1 MTTRRHLP
9 IGKRS
14 ISYGSV
20 LVPDSPVSSL
30 DPFLLRW
37 SELPPWLQESSN
49 DLIHD
54 HYRPASYSYFRS
66 FQSLFYMH
74 NESVNIHTH
83 LLGSFLFLFTSFT
96 VLAAEARSVSAADIY
111 VLGCFFLGAV
121 VCLTTSAVFHT
132 ILNHSQRVSQL
143 GNQLDYVGIVFLIT
157 GSFIPSIY
165 YGFYCEPRLQQLYW
179 GMVSRQVVLLLDI
192 NSEPGGIDLDCCNR
206 LHSCFSE
213 SSVPNSLMEK
223 VQSRNVHCHGSIGR
237 ISCIPRFSPLW
248 PAPHEPAN

>member
-20 LVPDSPVSSL
+20 LVPDSPGSSL

-37 SELPPWLQESSN
+37 SELPPWLQENSN
-49 DLIHD
+49 DLILA

-83 LLGSFLFLFTSFT
+83 LLGSFLFFFTSCT
-96 VLAAEARSVSAADIY
+96 VFASEARSVSAADIY
-111 VLGCFFLGAV
+111 VLSCFFLGAV
-121 VCLTTSAVFHT
+121 ACLAMSAIFHT
-132 ILNHSQRVSQL
+132 LLNHSERVAQL

-157 GSFIPSIY
+157 GSFIPSVY
-165 YGFYCEPRLQQLYW
+165 YGFYCEPRLQQFYW
-179 GMVSRQVVLLLDI
+179 GMVSRQVVFLLNTNPEWSNIDI
-192 NSEPGGIDLDCCNR
+192 NYCNR
-206 LHSCFSE
+206 LHNCFPE
-213 SSVPNSLMEK
+213 SSIPNGLMEK
-223 VQSRNVHCHGSIGR
+223 V
-237 ISCIPRFSPLW
+237 
-248 PAPHEPAN
+248 